1 MSEEIA
7 KNEAPVV
14 ESPPVITPNNPE
26 EYAKRSAKL
35 VDRSSSETIES
46 GKRLLDGVIESQN
59 PDTADSD
66 GAKGELDGTNEE
78 IATLGEKTIGQIET
92 ETQDTDG
99 TTPSAMPL
107 ASETSEQ
114 TAETPDNEEAPEK
127 TERDDYAEVN
137 KWLAIIKIKIDHG
150 LADIFEKAI
159 AEEKKEKPDKTLLEV
174 AKLLKELPRLFA
186 GATSEISKL
195 IGKEGYSEIEEKQVD
210 IIKGYCLPVI
220 NGHITAEDCLA
231 LGKKISIVSR
241 ENPPAEVLRALKNNS
256 QGYDGVMYYY
266 HNEIFIFKETL
277 VDNYV
282 TKNGEGI
289 DLDIQHMLTHEI
301 SHPVVDAI
309 FRKNER
315 LIAKCDEIIDG
326 ASELKDSQSMHIR
339 NTLEGLANV
348 DSDFEEYFNK
358 NIAPTEQFKSIPE
371 TDRAKFIAAEK
382 SEFERKRR
390 QIAVTEIMT
399 EYTAMYLQ
407 SDRSFGSFMMNCLDK
422 TYLNDKAGAFGIS
435 IETLLELR
443 KTSSNEEEFKTVVD
457 KARGNNTKF
466 AKILNIFQT
475 FYSEIKK
482 GIEENSGKFNEII
495 SEQGIDDELDY
506 GYLDG
511 GYGFSNNG
519 SALQNE
525 TSGKGGGGPGF
536 FGTLVELAKAF
547 DEGVNPIKV
556 G

>member
-1 MSEEIA
+1 MSEEI
-7 KNEAPVV
+7 KNEVPSA

-26 EYAKRSAKL
+26 EYAKRSAEL
-35 VDRSSSETIES
+35 VDRSSSETIKS
-46 GKRLLDGVIESQN
+46 GKRLLDGVIESQK
-59 PDTADSD
+59 PDPVDS
-66 GAKGELDGTNEE
+66 GFATEELNRTKEE
-78 IATLGEKTIGQIET
+78 IRALG
-92 ETQDTDG
+92 
-99 TTPSAMPL
+99 A
-107 ASETSEQ
+107 ETSE
-114 TAETPDNEEAPEK
+114 NIEEEIPENI
-127 TERDDYAEVN
+127 EGDDYAEVN
-137 KWLAIIKIKIDHG
+137 KWLTIIKIEKDTR
-150 LADIFEKAI
+150 LASIFKDAMT
-159 AEEKKEKPDKTLLEV
+159 EEKKEKPDKTLLEV
-174 AKLLKELPRLFA
+174 AKLLKELPRLFD
-186 GATSEISKL
+186 GATSEINEL
-195 IGKEGYSEIEEKQVD
+195 IGKEGYSKIEEKQVD

-256 QGYDGVMYYY
+256 QGYDGVMYHH

-277 VDNYV
+277 VDNYI

-315 LIAKCDEIIDG
+315 LIAKCDDIIDG

-339 NTLEGLANV
+339 NTLDGLAKVNE
-348 DSDFEEYFNK
+348 DFEEHFNK
-358 NIAPTEQFKSIPE
+358 DIAPTEQFKNIPE
-371 TDRAKFIAAEK
+371 PDRAKFIETEK
-382 SEFERKRR
+382 SKYELLRR
-390 QIAVTEIMT
+390 RTAVAEIMT
-399 EYTAMYLQ
+399 EYTAMYLR

-422 TYLNDKAGAFGIS
+422 TYLNNKAGAFGIS

-443 KTSSNEEEFKTVVD
+443 KTYSNEEEFKTGVD
-457 KARGNNTKF
+457 KAKEKNPKF
-466 AKILNIFQT
+466 AKILDIFQT